1 MERLCVKLNAPG
13 NICSVML
20 RGCELLIDITI
31 PLLEFPGRK
40 YPGYVPVRRFALSAT
55 IRLVIPASPLVTT
68 ADTGV

>member
-1 MERLCVKLNAPG
+1 MERLDVKLVRRKI
-13 NICSVML
+13 ICSVML

-40 YPGYVPVRRFALSAT
+40 YPGYVPVRRFTLSAT